1 MVVCGPRR
9 LCDRAITLINASRSR
24 FDGLTHGPHA
34 ASHCPRALM
43 LRRRRKTRQGRHVH
57 QSPAALTA
65 AIAAAVAAACTA
77 ATTVTDAPP
86 PPATPQ
92 SYIIDE
98 QAADRLLR
106 QRASTAR
113 GSRLEAISNNPAD
126 RARQRMV
133 ATAPGGRLDAATAD
147 SLLRHGMSSSTDPT
161 PGDALALRLRGW
173 PRCRMRRD
181 SSRVW
186 RG

>member
-1 MVVCGPRR
+1 MGLP
-9 LCDRAITLINASRSR
+9 T
-24 FDGLTHGPHA
+24 GLTPPPTLPTRADAEEEEEDA
-34 ASHCPRALM
+34 ARTSRASISLPPSQPPSQLPSPR
-43 LRRRRKTRQGRHVH
+43 
-57 QSPAALTA
+57 LTQPPLPLP
-65 AIAAAVAAACTA
+65 TQ
-77 ATTVTDAPP
+77 P

-161 PGDALALRLRGW
+161 PGDAPGLTFAGMAALPNAPRVEPSLARLRGQ
-173 PRCRMRRD
+173 
-181 SSRVW
+181 SFSAAI
-186 RG
+186 